1 MGSVAAAAVGR
12 LVGFLPRSARAQAGD
27 QLMVASGQMAAG
39 IGNLAFLVIAARILA
54 PSEFALLA
62 SFLALFLLVQLF
74 AESISSGSALVP
86 ELAVAARVRVG
97 LGGLALGAVVA
108 VAALP
113 LSSALGLPVELVL
126 IFAAVCP
133 VAALLALARGGLYG
147 RRRHRSLM
155 VSLVSEPAVRL
166 SFGVALAVQEGPV
179 GAAVGILMGAL
190 VALAVSRPF
199 DVVPRSAAGAAPT
212 RWPGSMLASFVLLAA
227 VQTQAVAVANGLL
240 DAEEAARF
248 AAAATLGGIAAYA
261 TATIPLVLLPSAAR
275 GDRAA
280 TPIAV
285 GAAIG
290 IGATAVLVTLAA
302 PGLLIDVVLGE
313 RYASAAPLA
322 APYMMAMALLGVVRV
337 LVAHLSATG
346 GGATVL
352 RLVGL
357 AVVVQLSLL
366 AWLGDTASGFVAA
379 TLVSVALLT
388 VTLGA
393 QALAPPRLPDAAAL
407 RAMLRTTA
415 AVVAGIT
422 LVGVAVRL
430 FIVRG
435 LWVDEAISVA
445 QANMGLGA
453 MLDEIRAT
461 DVHPPLHHVVLWGT
475 VRVIGDGELAVR
487 IPSLIAGA
495 LLVPMLFVLGREL
508 YGRRTALIAAGLGA
522 VSPLLVWYS
531 QEARMYGILTLLSLV
546 NVWALV
552 RALRTGDT
560 RYWALLGVSCALT
573 AWTHYLALIQIAVL
587 ALVAVAGLAAG
598 RRDRTR
604 TARQARGMA
613 IAAVI
618 VVAALVP
625 LAPYAADQFRANEI
639 AVEEGAAQLR
649 AAPAQAG
656 AGVSDSET
664 APSIYSLITNFAW
677 ALWGYHSDAVMLG
690 VGALWPLAILFVLA
704 MLGRGGLRDSAV
716 PVVVVAG
723 TAGLLFL
730 VGLIQPSLFEIRYM
744 IGVVP
749 LLVLLAAR
757 AVDRLGDG
765 RRVVT
770 ASAAAVL
777 AVTML
782 VGLGDQ
788 QLNRD
793 NPRIF
798 DFAGPLREVS
808 RTAVPGDVL
817 VYQPAWM
824 EDVVAY
830 YAPRV
835 PAEPLRSADLPAADG
850 RGAVFLVFADIGP
863 RAQRLDTAARVQE
876 AREDLVRERSLVRTG
891 GGAQVHTWEY
901 R

>member
-27 QLMVASGQMAAG
+27 QLIVASGQLAAG
-39 IGNLAFLVIAARILA
+39 IGNLGFLVLAARILA

-86 ELAVAARVRVG
+86 ELAVAARRRVG
-97 LGGLALGAVVA
+97 AGGLLLGAVVA
-108 VAALP
+108 LAAVP

-147 RRRHRSLM
+147 RRRHRSLV

-166 SFGVALAVQEGPV
+166 SFGVALAIQEGAV

-199 DVVPRSAAGAAPT
+199 DALPGGPGDAAPT

-240 DAEEAARF
+240 DAGEAARF

-261 TATIPLVLLPSAAR
+261 TATIPLVLLPSAAK

-285 GAAIG
+285 AAAFAL
-290 IGATAVLVTLAA
+290 GATAVLATLAA
-302 PGLLIDVVLGE
+302 PELLIELVLGD

-346 GGATVL
+346 GGAAVL

-357 AVVVQLSLL
+357 AVAVQITLL
-366 AWLGDTASGFVAA
+366 VWLGDTASGFVAA

-388 VTLGA
+388 VTLGV

-407 RAMLRTTA
+407 RSALGTTA
-415 AVVAGIT
+415 AVVTGIT
-422 LVGVAVRL
+422 LVGVAARL

-461 DVHPPLHHVVLWGT
+461 DVHPPLHHVVLWAT
-475 VRVIGDGELAVR
+475 VRIVGDGELAVR
-487 IPSLIAGA
+487 LPSLILGA
-495 LLVPMLFVLGREL
+495 LVVPMLFVLGREL

-552 RALRTGDT
+552 RAQRTGEW
-560 RYWALLGVSCALT
+560 RYWVLLGVSCALT
-573 AWTHYLALIQIAVL
+573 AWTHYLALLQIVVL
-587 ALVAVAGLAAG
+587 ALVALAGLVAA
-598 RRDRTR
+598 RRDRPLLVR
-604 TARQARGMA
+604 HARGMA
-613 IAAVI
+613 IAAVL

-625 LAPYAADQFRANEI
+625 LAPFASDQFRANEI

-656 AGVSDSET
+656 AGASDAET

-690 VGALWPLAILFVLA
+690 LGALWPLAILFVLA
-704 MLGRGGLRDSAV
+704 LLGRGGLRDSAV
-716 PVVVVAG
+716 PGVIVAG
-723 TAGLLFL
+723 TAGLLFV
-730 VGLIQPSLFEIRYM
+730 VGLAQPSLFEIRYM
-744 IGVVP
+744 IGVIP
-749 LLVLLAAR
+749 LLVLLSAR

-765 RRVVT
+765 RRTVT
-770 ASAAAVL
+770 AAGAALL
-777 AVTML
+777 AATML

-808 RTAVPGDVL
+808 RTAVPGDLL

-835 PAEPLRSADLPAADG
+835 RAEPLRSADLPAADG
-850 RGAVFLVFADIGP
+850 RGAVFMVFADIGP
-863 RAQRLDTAARVQE
+863 QAQRVDTAARVQE
-876 AREDLVRERSLVRTG
+876 ARAVLARDRDLVGSG
-891 GGAQVHTWEY
+891 GGAQVYTWEY